1 MYFLAYHPAG
11 FEIVNRTSLICATE
25 ENNKELINLL
35 LQYGAD
41 VNAMDSTG

>member
-1 MYFLAYHPAG
+1 MYFLAYLPG
-11 FEIVNRTSLICATE
+11 GYEIANKTSLICATE
-25 ENNKELINLL
+25 KNNKELIFFL